1 MGNRILITT
10 CLLTALI
17 GVVWGI
23 TKPAVVE
30 TVVIKTNRI
39 DENLW
44 VSRQA
49 YVNEKELVRRL
60 SERNSQLSYDNRLKS
75 SQIESL
81 VAVAASLRLKTDSL
95 SALPR
100 EIVFDNGITSV
111 DTVFTTVYGDSLLQ
125 VDATVTL
132 TPEKLTHQQFITQ
145 LRPIKLDIITVNQP
159 DGTLVYVESGDLEV
173 ENIEAFITTKPPR
186 FKWWHYAL
194 GGAATGVIITNI
206 FK

>member
-1 MGNRILITT
+1 MGNRVLITT
-10 CLLTALI
+10 SLLIALV

-30 TVVIKTNRI
+30 TVVIETTRI

-49 YVNEKELVRRL
+49 YVDEQEIVRRL
-60 SERNSQLSYDNRLKS
+60 SANLSQLSYNNRLKS
-75 SQIESL
+75 ARIESL
-81 VAVAASLRLKTDSL
+81 VAVAASLRLKSDSL
-95 SALPR
+95 AALPK
-100 EIVFDNGITSV
+100 EIIFDGGITAI
-111 DTVFTTVYGDSLLQ
+111 DTVFTTVYGDSLLK
-125 VDATVTL
+125 VDANVIV

-145 LRPIKLDIITVNQP
+145 LRPIKLEIITVKQP
-159 DGTLVYVESGDLEV
+159 DGTLVYVESSDLNV
-173 ENIEAFITTKPPR
+173 ENIEAFITSKPPK